1 MPDPSEPETM
11 PMTDPSN
18 PSSTP
23 RRRVL
28 QGLGVAM
35 LPLPLLA
42 RAQSSA
48 YPNKPIELVVPASAG
63 GGTDALAR
71 AFAEIVKKHLPQPL
85 IVNDK
90 PGASGVVGMSDV
102 LNGKSDGY
110 KVSVVIAELV
120 ILPHLNLSKFT
131 YADFQ
136 PVARLNADPAAITVR
151 AEAPWNT
158 IEEFLAAAKA
168 KPDEVRVG
176 NSGNGSIWH
185 LAAAAL
191 EDRAGVKFNHVP
203 YQGAAPGVVALL
215 GGHIDAVAVSPGEVA
230 AHVQGGK
237 LKMLAVMADQRLKA
251 FDKVPTLKE
260 RKVDLSIGTW
270 RGLAVHKATPAEV
283 VDVLRV
289 ATRKAAA
296 DPALPE
302 ALEKLNLGFSY
313 LDAPEFG
320 AAMKRDHEFFKDL
333 VPKLG
338 IRS

>member
-1 MPDPSEPETM
+1 MS
-11 PMTDPSN
+11 MTDSPN
-18 PSSTP
+18 PSATP

-28 QGLGVAM
+28 QGLGAAL
-35 LPLPLLA
+35 LPLPLWS
-42 RAQSSA
+42 RAQASA
-48 YPNKPIELVVPASAG
+48 YPSKPIELVVPASAG

-102 LNGKSDGY
+102 LNGKPDGY

-158 IEEFLAAAKA
+158 VEEFLAAAKA
-168 KPDEVRVG
+168 RPDEVRVG

-230 AHVQGGK
+230 THVQGGK
-237 LKMLAVMADQRLKA
+237 LKILAVMADQRLKA
-251 FDKVPTLKE
+251 FEQVPTLKE
-260 RKVDLSIGTW
+260 RRIDLSIGTW
-270 RGLAVHKATPAEV
+270 RGLAVHKATPTEI
-283 VDVLRV
+283 VDVLRA

-302 ALEKLNLGFSY
+302 ALAKLNLGFSY

-320 AAMKRDHEFFKDL
+320 AAMQRDHDFFKQL
-333 VPKLG
+333 VPRLG